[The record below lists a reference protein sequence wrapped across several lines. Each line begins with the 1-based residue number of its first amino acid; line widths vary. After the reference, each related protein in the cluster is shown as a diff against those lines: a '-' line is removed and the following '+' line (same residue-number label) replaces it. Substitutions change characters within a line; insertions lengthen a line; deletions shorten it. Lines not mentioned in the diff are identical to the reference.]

1 MFNAIGRKWLDVR
14 TSNCYVLSSL
24 AYWSKPEWKETTSFL
39 WKIELSCR
47 LCCSRG
53 PLSPLLDT
61 VSLNLQYHYYF
72 LLLLRNKKISY
83 QEITNLKKTP
93 IKSKNVVSTYEKK
106 ALMKLPKIIES
117 LFWLCFILPS
127 CRAMQ
132 FLRNRLHSGII
143 CIELANAKLLMCI

>member
-1 MFNAIGRKWLDVR
+1 MVCVFNAIGRKWLDVR

-24 AYWSKPEWKETTSFL
+24 AYWSKPEWKEITSFL
-39 WKIELSCR
+39 CKIQLSCR

-72 LLLLRNKKISY
+72 LLLLRNKKISN

-93 IKSKNVVSTYEKK
+93 IKSKTVVSIYEKK
-106 ALMKLPKIIES
+106 NGIKGAVS
-117 LFWLCFILPS
+117 
-127 CRAMQ
+127 
-132 FLRNRLHSGII
+132 RNSAKSGNYKMLVKSR
-143 CIELANAKLLMCI
+143 ET